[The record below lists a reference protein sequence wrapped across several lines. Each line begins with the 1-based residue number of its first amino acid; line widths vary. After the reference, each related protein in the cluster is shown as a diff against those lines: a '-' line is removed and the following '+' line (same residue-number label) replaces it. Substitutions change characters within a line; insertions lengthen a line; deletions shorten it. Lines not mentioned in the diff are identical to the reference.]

1 MEKPDYV
8 KGFDHDTN
16 AFSVIERSNRR
27 DIYFEI
33 PDLSD
38 RENES

>member
-1 MEKPDYV
+1 MSRDSIMTRMHSQSL
-8 KGFDHDTN
+8 KGLTG
-16 AFSVIERSNRR
+16 